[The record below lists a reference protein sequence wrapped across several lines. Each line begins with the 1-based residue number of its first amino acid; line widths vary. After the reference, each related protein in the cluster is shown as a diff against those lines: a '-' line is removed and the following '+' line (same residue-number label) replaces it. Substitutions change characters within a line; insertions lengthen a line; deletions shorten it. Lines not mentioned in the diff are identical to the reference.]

1 MSKLNQSRKLSPTPN
16 TEQIAAVRR
25 LIDIGDG
32 AQARQR
38 LAALRK
44 SFPDFKPLLGLA
56 WEVEDRSGVPTL
68 ATARAYEWQRASPNS
83 RTAIEALFESARAA
97 GYVALYGRALQRLS
111 ALDGESDFQ
120 LPENIAS
127 ALGPL
132 SFEQAEAIDLS
143 RMHLADDNPAAAIAV
158 LQGVDHPSAHN
169 NIALA
174 WFVSGDVAQA
184 VSVIEANWQAD
195 PDNLFALDSVVR
207 WRCWSQGLDRCLGF
221 VAPLRHTT
229 PRRAEDA
236 IAQISALRFLGEDQ
250 AAWLAWQNCDKAPY
264 WKGASNDLRAIF
276 ADLKEAG
283 VELPG
288 GSGMWFPGPW
298 IRALTAIASK
308 PKEKWEQQ
316 WDTVLETCNAHVD
329 YLTRAVD
336 LGDAATR
343 LLGLSVLKIRAKK
356 SDGSALAGLNALL
369 THRNGP
375 DSARMDLL
383 NWLIDQGLRSR
394 SEPAQV
400 WLSGELRTINSKSL
414 RITDESRASPFP
426 PEGTTLNE
434 RMHEA
439 IGNRDLHQALSL
451 AQQLHKMY
459 PDQPSALTN
468 LAGIKEG
475 LGHPKAEVTDLFQQ
489 AFALAPDYLF
499 ARCGLARC
507 LAGEGNTEEAHKLLD
522 GILERE
528 EFHRSE
534 YRSFLMAQHALALAC
549 GEYDTARS
557 LRASLIDLEKALD
570 DSMADHVQ

>member
-1 MSKLNQSRKLSPTPN
+1 MSKSSQSRKLSQTPN
-16 TEQIAAVRR
+16 TDQIAAVRR
-25 LIDIGDG
+25 MIDSGDG
-32 AQARQR
+32 VQARQR

-56 WEVEDRSGVPTL
+56 WEVEDRSGVPML

-83 RTAIEALFESARAA
+83 RAAIEALFESARAA

-127 ALGPL
+127 ALRSL

-158 LQGVDHPSAHN
+158 LQGIDHPSARN

-174 WFVSGDVAQA
+174 LFVSGDIAQA
-184 VSVIEANWQAD
+184 FTVIEANWQAD
-195 PDNLFALDSVVR
+195 PDNLFALDSVIR
-207 WRCWSQGLDRCLGF
+207 WRCWSQGLDRCVGF

-236 IAQISALRFLGEDQ
+236 IAQISALRFLGEDN
-250 AAWLAWQNCDKAPY
+250 AALLAWQNCEKAPY

-276 ADLKEAG
+276 ADLKAAG

-298 IRALTAIASK
+298 IRALTAITGKS
-308 PKEKWEQQ
+308 KEKWERQ
-316 WDTVLETCNAHVD
+316 WDAVLETCDAHVD
-329 YLTRAVD
+329 YLIRAVD
-336 LGDAATR
+336 CGDAATR
-343 LLGLSVLKIRAKK
+343 LLGLSVLKHRAVR
-356 SDGSALAGLNALL
+356 SDGAALASVNALL
-369 THRNGP
+369 THPNGS
-375 DSARMDLL
+375 DSDHTNLL

-394 SEPAQV
+394 SESAEV
-400 WLSGELRTINSKSL
+400 WLSGELRTINSKSV
-414 RITDESRASPFP
+414 RITDKSRASPYP

-434 RMHEA
+434 RVLES
-439 IGNRDLHQALSL
+439 IGRHDMQQALGL
-451 AQQLHKMY
+451 AQQLHQMY
-459 PDQPSALTN
+459 PDQPMALVN
-468 LAGIKEG
+468 VAGIKEA
-475 LGHPKAEVTDLFQQ
+475 LKHPKAEVTDLYRQ
-489 AFALAPDYLF
+489 AYSMAPDYLF

-507 LAGEGNTEEAHKLLD
+507 LAGEGDTEEAHKLLD

-534 YRSFLMAQHALALAC
+534 YRSFLIAQHALALAC
-549 GEYDTARS
+549 GEHDTVRS
-557 LRASLIDLEKALD
+557 LRASLVDLDKAVD
-570 DSMADHVQ
+570 D